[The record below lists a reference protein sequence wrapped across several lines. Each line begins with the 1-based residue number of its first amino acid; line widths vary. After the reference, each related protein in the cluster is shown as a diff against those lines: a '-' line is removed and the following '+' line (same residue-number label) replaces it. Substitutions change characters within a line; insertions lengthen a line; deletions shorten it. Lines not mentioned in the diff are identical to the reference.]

1 MKTRLDLRNVFLD
14 ILERLGILYRN
25 DGLLDFEGGAILDS
39 DGTPV
44 AGRVFEDGHLYFQP
58 PPIVQMKYPAIVYE
72 MSGMASRSADN
83 RPYITRKQYTVTA
96 IDKDPDSGLPDEL
109 AAIPTARMSRFFT
122 SDNLNHWVFSLYQ

>member
-25 DGLLDFEGGAILDS
+25 DGLLDSENGAILDS
-39 DGTPV
+39 EGEGIDGHI
-44 AGRVFEDGHLYFQP
+44 FDDGHLYFQP
-58 PPIVQMKYPAIVYE
+58 PPSVQMKYPAIVYE
-72 MSGMASRSADN
+72 MSGIHTRNADN
-83 RPYITRKQYTVTA
+83 RTYLSRKQYTVTA

-122 SDNLNHWVFSLYQ
+122 SDNLNHWVFSMYQ